1 MNFPLVLILILSACF
16 GAHSQTTGQAKKQ
29 PPPKIVYRHA
39 KSRHKQLKAEVFNK
53 VISPLL
59 CECKTPIEEIIVDF
73 CPEIL
78 GMKEGERGCQNEDK
92 GELTISVT
100 VNRWDGASS
109 VVWIERGRGGG
120 IGQYEYLRIFEG
132 DDRGCIPNKG
142 CASEGKRERK
152 L

>member
-1 MNFPLVLILILSACF
+1 MKFSLAFMLILLIFF
-16 GAHSQTTGQAKKQ
+16 GAYSQTTEQEKKQ
-29 PPPKIVYRHA
+29 SPPTIVYRHA

-109 VVWIERGRGGG
+109 VVWIERNKEGG
-120 IGQYEYLRIFEG
+120 INKYEYMRIFED
-132 DDRGCIPNKG
+132 DDRGCIPNKD
-142 CASEGKRERK
+142 CASGDKQKR
-152 L
+152 